1 MFIDFSK
8 AFDLVNH
15 VRVLGK
21 LQNAGIHPILTQ
33 WFHSFLAGR
42 KQRVRVGDQL
52 SDWDTTNG
60 GMPQGTWNGARI
72 FIHYEHDCQPNCW
85 CHKYVDDT
93 TLSETFKNPE
103 ESNLQKEADYMCE
116 WCNTNSMRVNS
127 KKTKEMRINFRKPM
141 DLTPITINGEPIEQ
155 VKASKMLGVILAE
168 DLGWEEHINQ
178 ITSKASQRLH
188 FLTILKRAGLR
199 QADLNTYY
207 CAVIRPVL
215 EYAVPV
221 WHPGLTKAHTSSI
234 ERIQK

>member
-1 MFIDFSK
+1 MVQYKQIESE
-8 AFDLVNH
+8 
-15 VRVLGK
+15 
-21 LQNAGIHPILTQ
+21 LQ
-33 WFHSFLAGR
+33 
-42 KQRVRVGDQL
+42 
-52 SDWDTTNG
+52 
-60 GMPQGTWNGARI
+60 
-72 FIHYEHDCQPNCW
+72 
-85 CHKYVDDT
+85 
-93 TLSETFKNPE
+93 
-103 ESNLQKEADYMCE
+103 
-116 WCNTNSMRVNS
+116 
-127 KKTKEMRINFRKPM
+127 KTKEMRINFRKPM

-234 ERIQK
+234 ERIQKRALKVIYPHANSTDRLQAANLESLEDRRKSICRKFFIDMQNQGHKLHKLLPKQTSHNS